1 MVYFIID
8 VHKTLYPDQEVP
20 KSLYEK
26 RTTVVA
32 TFKRLQDENQLI
44 LKTFQDPKVHQQ
56 LQQNRDSKQLI
67 DYLVQN
73 HDFKIEM
80 IDKCYEYA
88 KCLYETGNYGDAAK
102 FLYIHRILVQPTDRN
117 YLNGIWG
124 KLASEILM
132 QNWDA
137 ALEDLKRLQQFIDES
152 TFGSSLQLLQQRTW
166 LIHWSLFVFFNHPK
180 GRGWDSTPLST
191 PPRTCKTPLPR
202 CPRKPTSSSPSPT
215 PPSSSSRRLS
225 VSWILTRM
233 VFSQPQ
239 TSWLPSAPTA
249 RA

>member
-1 MVYFIID
+1 MAAWELTSKLGPFLDRHLVIPLLEFLAVKKIYDETDLLRGKLELFSNTSMVDFIID

-80 IDKCYEYA
+80 IDKCFGA
-88 KCLYETGNYGDAAK
+88 GC
-102 FLYIHRILVQPTDRN
+102 IQIRIRSHLVTCFINKIPILSRVATTQS
-117 YLNGIWG
+117 
-124 KLASEILM
+124 SEFPM
-132 QNWDA
+132 
-137 ALEDLKRLQQFIDES
+137 
-152 TFGSSLQLLQQRTW
+152 
-166 LIHWSLFVFFNHPK
+166 
-180 GRGWDSTPLST
+180 
-191 PPRTCKTPLPR
+191 
-202 CPRKPTSSSPSPT
+202 
-215 PPSSSSRRLS
+215 
-225 VSWILTRM
+225 
-233 VFSQPQ
+233 
-239 TSWLPSAPTA
+239 
-249 RA
+249 